1 MKVLFFYP
9 GQVYLMEVLDT
20 KRREVF
26 GSTLALSINIGITLV
41 YALGALTNSWVAVA
55 WIFAGLVILQCL
67 GLIFI
72 PKSPQWLICNGRTDE
87 AKQSLKMLRGPN
99 ADIAKEIELLK
110 NAAKLNEEINL
121 SEAHNN
127 ASTNSW
133 REFLEPEVYKPLS
146 LLVLVFILQQLS
158 GPFAV
163 VSYAVTIFKRILH
176 GDSAPKLAS
185 ISVGAIRIV
194 GSVLAVVLL
203 KKKFSKRLQV
213 HFFTY
218 ICNSTSGKKLL
229 NTLLLTMI
237 LNFQKY
243 FTDDIVGDRHVFSN
257 GMLSSS

>member
-1 MKVLFFYP
+1 
-9 GQVYLMEVLDT
+9 MEVLDT

-26 GSTLALSINIGITLV
+26 GSTLAVSINIGITLV
-41 YALGALTNSWVAVA
+41 YALGALTNSWIAVA
-55 WIFAGLVILQCL
+55 WIFVGLVILQCF

-72 PKSPQWLICNGRTDE
+72 PKSPQWLICKGRTDE

-110 NAAKLNEEINL
+110 NAAKLSEEINL

-146 LLVLVFILQQLS
+146 LLILVFILQQLS
-158 GPFAV
+158 GSYAV

-176 GDSAPKLAS
+176 GDSAPKLAARVS

-213 HFFTY
+213 LFINTY
-218 ICNSTSGKKLL
+218 VVHLVKSF
-229 NTLLLTMI
+229 LLLTMI
-237 LNFQKY
+237 FEFFFPGSIFLQIFY
-243 FTDDIVGDRHVFSN
+243 R
-257 GMLSSS
+257 

>member
-1 MKVLFFYP
+1 
-9 GQVYLMEVLDT
+9 MEVLDT

-213 HFFTY
+213 YFFTY
-218 ICNSTSGKKLL
+218 ICDSTSGKKLL

-237 LNFQKY
+237 LNFSQE
-243 FTDDIVGDRHVFSN
+243 
-257 GMLSSS
+257 

>member
-1 MKVLFFYP
+1 
-9 GQVYLMEVLDT
+9 MEVLDT

-26 GSTLALSINIGITLV
+26 GSTLAVSINIGITLV
-41 YALGALTNSWVAVA
+41 YALGALTNSWIAVA
-55 WIFAGLVILQCL
+55 WIFVGLVILQCF

-72 PKSPQWLICNGRTDE
+72 PKSPQWLICKGRTDE

-110 NAAKLNEEINL
+110 NAAKLSEEINL

-146 LLVLVFILQQLS
+146 LLILVFILQQLS
-158 GPFAV
+158 GSYAV
-163 VSYAVTIFKRILH
+163 VSYAVTIFKRILQ
-176 GDSAPKLAS
+176 GDSGPKLAAIS
-185 ISVGAIRIV
+185 IGAIRIV

-213 HFFTY
+213 LFINTY
-218 ICNSTSGKKLL
+218 VVHLVKSF
-229 NTLLLTMI
+229 LLLTMI
-237 LNFQKY
+237 FD
-243 FTDDIVGDRHVFSN
+243 FFSP
-257 GMLSSS
+257 GSIFLQIFYR